1 MGAYNMIVLIQ
12 SLSILILAVGAI
24 YLISNWR
31 GKEYSYLV
39 LFCIV
44 TLVNNIGALI
54 EIIMQEKNEILLGT
68 KFSYI
73 GKVFIPL
80 TFFLFIMQYC
90 EIKITKKIQILLA
103 LFHLSIAV
111 MVFTYPLQK
120 WFYTSVE
127 YTTDGLF
134 PHNIYGH
141 GVMYNVY
148 TVCLV
153 LYFLAV
159 FTVIIRIL
167 QKEKRRKRRMQM
179 GYMLASSI
187 CAIAGFLIF
196 LLGVTGGYDT
206 TSLSY
211 AICTIFM
218 AIALAKYDLLDTV
231 ELARNYVIDNLSLEI
246 IALDED
252 DQIIYFNQ
260 PILEVYPDFEEKKY
274 EIVNHLVS
282 MCKEE
287 KMVEIGEKVYK
298 PEYKELVKNGDYR
311 GHIITLSDITDNYN
325 YTMLMKKMT
334 EIDSLTGLYN
344 RFAYEYRIS
353 EIKKKEIL
361 PKNMIFFAMDI
372 NGLKNVNDSKGHDA
386 GDSMIYD
393 AAQCILRGIG
403 RYGDCYRVGGD
414 EFAAIIM
421 EDDVDPYII
430 TRKIK
435 EEAEACVNE
444 MYSVSISVGYCIAKE
459 KDGMCLEDFE
469 KIADQRMYQ
478 DKHNY
483 YRSRGINRRAR
494 DEVFSGIY
502 DSYIKILKVNL
513 ESGDVDVIKMDS
525 REEDET
531 YGYSQDMKTWL
542 HDFAHCGM
550 VHEEDVEMYLK
561 KTDPTLLRRQFLD
574 DKNKSVRMYYRR
586 KAGDTYHKA
595 MMEIIPKKEYSEE
608 EPIVF
613 IYVKDME
620 MI

>member
-1 MGAYNMIVLIQ
+1 MTAYNMIVLIQ

-54 EIIMQEKNEILLGT
+54 EIIAHNKEEILIGT

-90 EIKITKKIQILLA
+90 EIEIPKKVQLLLA
-103 LFHLSIAV
+103 VFHLSIAV
-111 MVFTYPLQK
+111 MVFSYPLQK
-120 WFYTSVE
+120 WFYTSVG

-153 LYFLAV
+153 LYFLV
-159 FTVIIRIL
+159 IFTVIIRIL
-167 QKEKRRKRRMQM
+167 EKEKRRKRRMQM
-179 GYMLASSI
+179 CYMLASSI

-252 DQIIYFNQ
+252 DRIIYYNQ
-260 PILEVYPDFEEKKY
+260 PLLDVYPDFEEKEY
-274 EIVNHLVS
+274 EIVNYLVS

-298 PEYKELVKNGDYR
+298 PEYKELVKNGAYR

-325 YTMLMKKMT
+325 YTKLMKKMT

-353 EIKKKEIL
+353 EIKKKKML
-361 PKNMIFFAMDI
+361 PENLIFFVMDI

-386 GDSMIYD
+386 GDSLIYD

-403 RYGDCYRVGGD
+403 GYGDCYRVGGD

-421 EDDVDPYII
+421 ADDVDPNTII
-430 TRKIK
+430 RKIK
-435 EEAEACVNE
+435 EEAQACVNE
-444 MYSVSISVGYCIAKE
+444 MYTVSISVGYCVAKE
-459 KDGMCLEDFE
+459 NDGMCLEDFE

-478 DKHNY
+478 DKESY
-483 YRSRGINRRAR
+483 YLSRGINRRAR
-494 DEVFSGIY
+494 DEVFRAIY
-502 DSYIKILKVNL
+502 DSYIMIMKVNL
-513 ESGDVDVIKMDS
+513 DSGEVDVIKKDI
-525 REEDET
+525 
-531 YGYSQDMKTWL
+531 L
-542 HDFAHCGM
+542 
-550 VHEEDVEMYLK
+550 EEDVKMYLK
-561 KTDPTLLRRQFLD
+561 KTDPSLLRRQFLD
-574 DKNKSVRMYYRR
+574 DKNKCVRMYDRR
-586 KAGDTYHKA
+586 QVGDTYHKV
-595 MMEIIPKKEYSEE
+595 MMEIIPKKEYCEE

-620 MI
+620 MEQ